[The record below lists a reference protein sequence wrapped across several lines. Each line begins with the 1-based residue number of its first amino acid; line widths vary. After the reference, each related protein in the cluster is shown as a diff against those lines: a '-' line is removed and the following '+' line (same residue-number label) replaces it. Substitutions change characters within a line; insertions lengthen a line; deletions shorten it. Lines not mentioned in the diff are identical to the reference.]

1 MLKTTL
7 LIVAATIA
15 RSAADMSHARRN
27 GLFLGVA
34 VLTAMV
40 LYSIFSSPSV
50 VAISYAADGTR
61 LELQQVEATPLVSVQ
76 RSDSGVQGSVLQ
88 KANDWDGFKITECG

>member
-1 MLKTTL
+1 
-7 LIVAATIA
+7 
-15 RSAADMSHARRN
+15 MSRARRN

-50 VAISYAADGTR
+50 VAIYYAADGSR
-61 LELQQVEATPLVSVQ
+61 LELQQVEAKPLVSVQ
-76 RSDSGVQGSVLQ
+76 RSYSDAQGSMLL
-88 KANDWDGFKITECG
+88 KATDWDGFKVTECG